1 MWKPKSNKITS
12 RGKREGI
19 YKSPANRYWGFLFL
33 SVSNTFSG
41 KSSSSSCSHYLG
53 LSPQRDRR
61 RNSGNSC
68 RPPPQ
73 QQQQEQLAAAATDLS
88 SDGSTDE
95 DTATST
101 TTPTSPSSK
110 SSSLFDLSVFGKSPA
125 RRRHH
130 HLKLSSSS
138 QIHPGQQQQQ
148 HPSSHHQFHSTP
160 MPYIDMPLQF
170 NFGSTYASSL
180 TVFFDNWWGQNVWS
194 DSLKQRTCS
203 NQRILHSNAHL
214 ESWIKRQQLN
224 NFDHHHLFKSLPDG
238 F

>member
-1 MWKPKSNKITS
+1 LLTVDEEDRLMWKPKSNKITS
-12 RGKREGI
+12 R
-19 YKSPANRYWGFLFL
+19 
-33 SVSNTFSG
+33 VSNTFSG
-41 KSSSSSCSHYLG
+41 KNSSSSHYLG
-53 LSPQRDRR
+53 LSPHCERR

-68 RPPPQ
+68 RPPP

-125 RRRHH
+125 RRRHN

-138 QIHPGQQQQQ
+138 QIHPGQQQ

-180 TVFFDNWWGQNVWS
+180 TVFFDN
-194 DSLKQRTCS
+194 
-203 NQRILHSNAHL
+203 
-214 ESWIKRQQLN
+214 
-224 NFDHHHLFKSLPDG
+224 
-238 F
+238 